1 MIGYEVFKSFYNY
14 EDAIDLQQF
23 LQQRGIEAVVVHNKP
38 VADKVF
44 VGDGMEK
51 DILLKIKSGDFEH
64 ANALYA
70 YKRISRAGRCKQAV
84 EVLGFCFRLS
94 LPHHRAYSWS

>member
-44 VGDGMEK
+44 VATQWK
-51 DILLKIKSGDFEH
+51 KIF
-64 ANALYA
+64 Y
-70 YKRISRAGRCKQAV
+70 
-84 EVLGFCFRLS
+84 
-94 LPHHRAYSWS
+94 